1 MQTIRSL
8 TADGRLLFTTRLARL
23 FAYGFLSVVL
33 VLYLAAAGLSETE
46 IGLLLTL
53 TLVGDTLVSLW
64 ITTSADRIGRKRML
78 LIGAGLMVLAG
89 LVFAVTRNYWLLVI
103 AATIGVIS
111 PSGYEVGPF
120 LSIEQASLSQIVT
133 DEQRT
138 QTLAWYNLVGSFA
151 TAAGALVAGGLSQ
164 YLQNTGFAVLDSYR
178 VVVVGYALMGLL
190 LAVIFTQLSGKIEV
204 PRAVS
209 PQTGKDEGRG
219 FFGLHTSRNVVLK
232 LAALFSL
239 DAFAGGFVIQSI
251 MAYWFHIR
259 FGVEPALLGGIFFG
273 ANILAGISSL
283 LAARIAKRIGLI
295 NTMVFT
301 HLPSN
306 ILLILVP
313 LMPNL
318 PLAIFVLLVR
328 FSISQMDVPTRQ
340 SYTLAVVRPE
350 ERSAASGITGI
361 ARTLGA
367 AIAPSLTGMLL
378 AVPALISTPF
388 FIAGGLKIVYDLA
401 LWQSFRANRPPEE
414 TAKNG

>member
-8 TADGRLLFTTRLARL
+8 TADGRLLFATRLARL

-204 PRAVS
+204 PQAVS

-219 FFGLHTSRNVVLK
+219 FFGLHKSRNVVLK

-239 DAFAGGFVIQSI
+239 DAFA
-251 MAYWFHIR
+251 
-259 FGVEPALLGGIFFG
+259 
-273 ANILAGISSL
+273 
-283 LAARIAKRIGLI
+283 
-295 NTMVFT
+295 
-301 HLPSN
+301 
-306 ILLILVP
+306 
-313 LMPNL
+313 
-318 PLAIFVLLVR
+318 
-328 FSISQMDVPTRQ
+328 
-340 SYTLAVVRPE
+340 
-350 ERSAASGITGI
+350 
-361 ARTLGA
+361 
-367 AIAPSLTGMLL
+367 
-378 AVPALISTPF
+378 
-388 FIAGGLKIVYDLA
+388 
-401 LWQSFRANRPPEE
+401 
-414 TAKNG
+414 